1 MQLEELRDE
10 TAGLGFELTP
20 QQVQGLQT
28 YLSTLEKWNR
38 SVNLVGP
45 SHWREILHSLVVD
58 SLYLAKFLKRI
69 VHPEDIRSLD
79 LGAGAGLP
87 GLPLRLVWEQGS
99 YYLVESRFK
108 RCAFMRQ
115 AIAAMGIQNT
125 YVINGRVEELH
136 RDILPAD
143 LIVSRAFM
151 PWKKLLALTVSLLD
165 DKGSLIVLSS
175 QEAAGKDL
183 QDFVL
188 KEQFCYQVQGKRRFF
203 WALQKMD
210 DGG

>member
-125 YVINGRVEELH
+125 YVINGRVEDLPRE
-136 RDILPAD
+136 ILPAD

-165 DKGSLIVLSS
+165 ARGVLIVLSS
-175 QEAAGKDL
+175 QEAEEKEPQG
-183 QDFVL
+183 FVL
-188 KEQFCYQVQGKRRFF
+188 REQFCYRVQGRKRFF

>member
-1 MQLEELRDE
+1 
-10 TAGLGFELTP
+10 LGFAMSP
-20 QQVQGLQT
+20 HQVQGLQA
-28 YLSTLEKWNR
+28 YLSTLERWNR
-38 SVNLVGP
+38 AINLVGP
-45 SHWREILHSLVVD
+45 SHWKQILHTLVVD
-58 SLYLAKFLKRI
+58 SLYLGEFLARI
-69 VHPEDIRSLD
+69 VHQKNIRSLD

-87 GLPLRLVWEQGS
+87 GLPLRLVWEPGE
-99 YYLVESRFK
+99 YYLVESRVK

-115 AIAAMGIQNT
+115 AIAAMGIHNT
-125 YVINGRVEELH
+125 YVINGRVEDLP

-165 DKGSLIVLSS
+165 ARGVLIVLSS
-175 QEAAGKDL
+175 QKAEDKDL

-188 KEQFCYQVQGKRRFF
+188 QEQFCYQVQGRKRFF
-203 WALQKMD
+203 WALQKIG

>member
-1 MQLEELRDE
+1 MQLEELSGE
-10 TAGLGFELTP
+10 IAGMGFELTP
-20 QQVQGLQT
+20 QQVQGLQV
-28 YLSTLEKWNR
+28 YLSTLERWNR
-38 SVNLVGP
+38 TVNLVGP
-45 SHWREILHSLVVD
+45 SHWKEILHALVVD
-58 SLYLAKFLKRI
+58 SLHLSEFLARI
-69 VHPEDIRSLD
+69 IHQENICSLD

-87 GLPLRLVWEQGS
+87 GLPLRLGWDPGA
-99 YYLVESRFK
+99 YYLVESRLK

-115 AIAAMGIQNT
+115 AIAAMGLQNT
-125 YVINGRVEELH
+125 YVINRRVEDLP
-136 RDILPAD
+136 RDVLPAD